1 MNASSMLRIAWNS
14 SGVPAQEEFSFDLL
28 SHLQRIEARPRE
40 LEGEF
45 EMAMDNGQEPEFACF
60 FAYKREIATAK

>member
-1 MNASSMLRIAWNS
+1 MNASSMLWIVWNS

-28 SHLQRIEARPRE
+28 SHLQRIEARPQE

-45 EMAMDNGQEPEFACF
+45 EMAFDNRQEP
-60 FAYKREIATAK
+60 